1 MNWANADI
9 SMLGAF
15 RTGLHS
21 SYRTMR
27 HVSGFDYAIQS
38 TQHYARRAAA
48 GFGRGAYATGGA
60 SAAKSVLKT
69 TAWAGLLGPGI
80 ILGAAAMS
88 PHGMAVGVAEET
100 AGFIA
105 GGATF
110 APLLAAG
117 KGVGR
122 FTGGYLGEAIAK
134 RVPSLITKTAGMN
147 LGRLVGA
154 GVGTAAGFI
163 GGFVAW
169 EAARWTVGFALHT
182 LPVFSRQFQADMTK
196 EGFGGDYTDTAG
208 AATMRARSLQVMG
221 KSFANARSA
230 LGQEAAL
237 MHV

>member
-1 MNWANADI
+1 
-9 SMLGAF
+9 MLRASRG
-15 RTGLHS
+15 GLHDTF
-21 SYRTMR
+21 RVMK
-27 HVSGFDYAIQS
+27 HVSGFDYAVQS
-38 TQHYARRAAA
+38 TSHYARRAAA
-48 GFGRGAYATGGA
+48 GFGVGKFGAMARTG
-60 SAAKSVLKT
+60 SALKT
-69 TAWAGLLGPGI
+69 VAWAGLLGPGI

-88 PHGMAVGVAEET
+88 PHGMAVGAAEET

-105 GGATF
+105 GTAAF
-110 APLLAAG
+110 RPLLAAG

-122 FTGGYLGEAIAK
+122 FTGGFLGEAIAK
-134 RVPSLITKTAGMN
+134 RVPSLISRTGGTT
-147 LGRLVGA
+147 LGRMVGA